1 MVYLLFNII
10 NRGLWIETNTVEQLY
25 RDTGIHLDVEVDVDD
40 RQLVIHMKQW
50 LSAIIGVDMNEFVV
64 LKHYSVDDAD
74 GYESI
79 INETETIHDAYYA
92 VQRV

>member
-1 MVYLLFNII
+1 MLFSKWIKANALEELL
-10 NRGLWIETNTVEQLY
+10 Y
-25 RDTGIHLDVEVDVDD
+25 YYCLDIEVDVDD

-50 LSAIIGVDMNEFVV
+50 LSAIIGIDMNEFVV
-64 LKHYSVDDAD
+64 LKHYSAEDAD

-92 VQRV
+92 VYKVLYVLN